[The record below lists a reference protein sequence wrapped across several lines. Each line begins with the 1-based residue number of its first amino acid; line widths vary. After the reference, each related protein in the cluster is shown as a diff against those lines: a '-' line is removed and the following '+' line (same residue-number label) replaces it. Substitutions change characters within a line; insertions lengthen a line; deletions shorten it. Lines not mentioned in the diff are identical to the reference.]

1 MNQGATFMPAVE
13 PLKKPV
19 EFTPMK
25 GLMSI
30 GQIICDRFGL
40 MELWKGDDG
49 IEGVMRQKL
58 TELGVPKEP
67 ISISGPKGM
76 TIRQVAE
83 QSGFIKRP
91 RPQRRVKA

>member
-1 MNQGATFMPAVE
+1 MNQRATVTPVE
-13 PLKKPV
+13 PLKKPL

-30 GQIICDRFGL
+30 GQLICDRFGL

-49 IEGVMRQKL
+49 LEGVMQQKL
-58 TELGVPKEP
+58 TELGVPKGP
-67 ISISGPKGM
+67 VPISGPEGM

-83 QSGFIKRP
+83 QAGFIKRP
-91 RPQRRVKA
+91 KAQRRVKA